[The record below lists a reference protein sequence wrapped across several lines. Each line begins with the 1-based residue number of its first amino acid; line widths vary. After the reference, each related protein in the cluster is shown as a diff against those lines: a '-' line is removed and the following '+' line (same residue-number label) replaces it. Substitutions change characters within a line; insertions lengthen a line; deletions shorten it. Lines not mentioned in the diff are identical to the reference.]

1 MWWCQFIDWLR
12 FETLPSSLLNFRTAY
27 FLLCGTNGLECR
39 VAFPW
44 GKVFDIFQRP
54 GNLDPI
60 GGCEMV
66 TTQTSLIDH
75 GMQVFFLWKVT
86 VPVMNMHVNRR
97 DLFFLK
103 KVHFNLKFVFKVKFR
118 KKAIFPTSNM
128 SKGKNGLKKEVFI

>member
-1 MWWCQFIDWLR
+1 
-12 FETLPSSLLNFRTAY
+12 
-27 FLLCGTNGLECR
+27 
-39 VAFPW
+39 
-44 GKVFDIFQRP
+44 
-54 GNLDPI
+54 
-60 GGCEMV
+60 MV